1 MTLLIHS
8 MAEFADDLILPV
20 LAAAGARK
28 LAEIGAEFGGMSAVL
43 ADHAEHHGGSLTSND
58 PAAKPEFAEWLAANP
73 HVTHIAAPSLDTIDE
88 LSDVDAWIVDGD
100 HNYYTVRNELDRIAG
115 RSRADSKPLLV
126 LLHDVA
132 WPCARRDCYYAPDRI
147 PEDWRHAHDWDGG
160 VVPGR
165 APLLAGGGFRGMGQF
180 AWALHEGGP
189 ANGVLT
195 AIEDFITAE
204 EAGGASLAFA
214 QIPAVFGLGILF
226 DMTAPWAAEVAAL
239 VVPFHD
245 NRLLATLER
254 NRLANYLRVI
264 ELQDQLA
271 A

>member
-8 MAEFADDLILPV
+8 MAEFAELILSV
-20 LAAAGARK
+20 LEKAGARH
-28 LAEIGAEFGGMSAVL
+28 LAEIGAEFGGMSAIL
-43 ADHAEHHGGSLTSND
+43 AGHAERHGGHLNSID

-73 HVTHIAAPSLDTIDE
+73 HVTHLAAPSLETIEGLRDI
-88 LSDVDAWIVDGD
+88 DAWIVDGD
-100 HNYYTVRNELDRIAG
+100 HNYYTVRHELSVIAE
-115 RSRADSKPLLV
+115 RCRVDDKPLLA

-132 WPCARRDCYYAPDRI
+132 WPCARRDFYYAPERI
-147 PEDWRHAHDWDGG
+147 PEEWRHAHDWDGG
-160 VVPGR
+160 VVPGQ
-165 APLLAGGGFRGMGQF
+165 AALLPGGGFRGMGQF

-195 AIEDFITAE
+195 AVEDFITAE
-204 EAGGASLAFA
+204 EAAGASLAFA
-214 QIPAVFGLGILF
+214 QVPAVFGLGVLF
-226 DMTAPWAAEVAAL
+226 DMTAPWAADVATL
-239 VVPFHD
+239 VAPFHD
-245 NRLLATLER
+245 NKLLATLER